1 MGKPVKYT
9 LLGLGGLLVLVI
21 GAVAVFALTFDP
33 NRYKGEIERLAK
45 EQTGRTLAIK
55 GDIRMAFWPSLG
67 ARVAGVTFSEKGS
80 DQQFVSFD
88 SAHASV
94 KLMPLLRGE
103 YLVDS
108 ISLSGLKAR
117 VVKNKDGRFNFADL
131 TEAKEK
137 KPAAAKAE
145 KKDSGAPLVFDISS
159 VSIDNAAIQ
168 YIDQQAGQEYAIDD
182 FHLKTGRIA
191 QDAQGKLE
199 LGMVAKR
206 KAPALTV
213 KLSADGTY
221 QLKGGVLSG
230 DVTAKLDE
238 STIKARFTA
247 AEPYNIDASIDKLNL
262 DRYLGAPEKQ
272 AKPEKTAQKSP
283 RKEKTED
290 VPVDLSALKGIN
302 AKGKMQIGQLEVRGL
317 KLSEVTAQLSAA
329 NGRVSVAPFSAKG
342 YEGAIAGEVMVD
354 ANRNQVALKQE
365 LKGVSVGPILR
376 DFADQDKLE
385 GKGDVV
391 LDVRTAGAT
400 LNAMKRELDG
410 TAKVM
415 LRDGAIKGINLGE
428 VIRKAQSML
437 GGGSSSAAQGQSAG
451 AGEKTDFTELSASFR
466 IRNGIAHN
474 EDLEA
479 KSPLFRLGGAGDIN
493 IPASSLDYLAKASIV
508 ATSKGQGGKERED
521 LSGLTIPV
529 RLTGPFDNLSYK
541 VDTRGVARDAL
552 KSRAGGKVKE
562 RLEQNR
568 DKIEDRVKYLLKR

>member
-1 MGKPVKYT
+1 MNKPVKYT
-9 LLGLGGLLVLVI
+9 LLGLGALLLLVI

-33 NRYKGEIERLAK
+33 NRYKGEVERLAK

-103 YLVDS
+103 YRVDS

-117 VVKNKDGRFNFADL
+117 VVKGKDGRFNFADL
-131 TEAKEK
+131 TEGQAK
-137 KPAAAKAE
+137 KPAEPRSAP
-145 KKDSGAPLVFDISS
+145 KDKGAPLVFDISS
-159 VSIDNAAIQ
+159 VTIEKAAIQ

-182 FHLKTGRIA
+182 FRLKTGRIA
-191 QDAQGKLE
+191 QDAEGKLE
-199 LGMVAKR
+199 LGMVARR

-213 KLSADGTY
+213 KLSADGAY

-247 AEPYNIDASIDKLNL
+247 AEPYTFEASVDKLNL
-262 DRYLGAPEKQ
+262 DRYLGAPETAAPK
-272 AKPEKTAQKSP
+272 AEKTQEAKKP
-283 RKEKTED
+283 KKADDT
-290 VPVDLSALKGIN
+290 PVDLSALKGIN
-302 AKGKMQIGQLEVRGL
+302 AKGKLQVGQLEVRGL
-317 KLSEVTAQLSAA
+317 KLAEVNAQLSAS

-342 YEGAIAGEVMVD
+342 YEGAVNGELTVD
-354 ANRNQVALKQE
+354 ANRNQIALKQE

-376 DFADQDKLE
+376 DFAEQDKLE
-385 GKGDVV
+385 GKGDVAIE
-391 LDVRTAGAT
+391 VRTAGAT
-400 LNAMKRELDG
+400 VNAMKRELDG
-410 TAKVM
+410 TAKVL

-428 VIRKAQSML
+428 IIRKAQSML
-437 GGGSSSAAQGQSAG
+437 GSSSAAQGQSAG
-451 AGEKTDFTELSASFR
+451 DGGQKTDFTELSASFR
-466 IRNGIAHN
+466 IKNGIAHN
-474 EDLEA
+474 EDLDA

-493 IPASSLDYLAKASIV
+493 IPASSLDYLAKASVV
-508 ATSKGQGGKERED
+508 ATSRGQGGKERED

-529 RLTGPFDNLSYK
+529 RLSGPFDNLSYK

-552 KSRAGGKVKE
+552 KSKAGGKVKE

-568 DKIEDRVKYLLKR
+568 DKIEDRVKDLLKR